1 VAGRNGRESIPDV
14 ASAEDAV
21 PPEHDPSPPDSS
33 RDSWI
38 LFALS
43 LATLLASRL
52 YRLADFPIYFFCD
65 EAIQQVRAGEL
76 LRDGMRDQFHQLL
89 PTYVLNGPVFNLST
103 SVYAQVLP
111 VLVFGK
117 SVLLTRAISALIA
130 CSASIAVCLIL
141 RNVFRS
147 RFWWTGALLLGIT
160 PAWFLHSRTAFETA
174 MAASFYSWALYFYL
188 RYRQGRPRS
197 LFGALLFGAL
207 AFYSY
212 SPMQAVVP
220 ATAVLF
226 LLSDLR
232 FHCRNRRHVLA
243 GLAIVVL
250 LALPYARFRRSHP
263 EAMADHLHVQHSY
276 WLDPG
281 MTLPAKLARYGRKYT
296 LGLSPRYWLSHG
308 SPWDIERHRMKDY
321 GNLFLP
327 TIPFLALGLGLCL
340 RGLRSGVHR
349 AVLLAALAA
358 PSGAA
363 IVGIGITRVLVFVIP
378 VALMAALGLDAVAS
392 WTARRLPERAIAV
405 VVLLALAAAQIAMLR
420 NAIVHGPTWYRDY
433 GLGGMQ
439 YGARQVFG
447 AVRDLLA
454 RNPRLTVTIS
464 PDWANGA
471 DSLGQFFL
479 GDEPRVHL
487 RNLEWFRTE
496 KRDLDPEHVA
506 VLPEGEYQAALRD
519 PRLVVA
525 PAGARISF
533 PDGSPGFRFVRLTY
547 PPDIDLIM
555 ERERLARHALVSDTV
570 VLGGEPVEVLHSRL
584 DMGPLA
590 NLFDG
595 DVGTLV
601 RTERVNPAVLEIRFS
616 RPREVGSVIATTS
629 SMDLRMTVRIFP
641 AGRTDP
647 VVKEQVF
654 EKLPDNPTVRLAIL
668 PRAQKV
674 ERIRVE
680 ILRLYA
686 TDIDNVH
693 VRELRFE

>member
-1 VAGRNGRESIPDV
+1 MAGRNGGDGIPDL
-14 ASAEDAV
+14 ASAEETL
-21 PPEHDPSPPDSS
+21 PPELDPSHTDSS
-33 RDSWI
+33 RGQRI

-43 LATLLASRL
+43 LATLVASRL
-52 YRLADFPIYFFCD
+52 YRIADFPIYFFCD
-65 EAIQQVRAGEL
+65 EAIQQVRAWEL
-76 LRDGMRDQFHQLL
+76 LRDGMRDQFHELL

-117 SVLLTRAISALIA
+117 SVFLTRAISALIA

-141 RNVFRS
+141 RHVFRV
-147 RFWWTGALLLGIT
+147 RFWWTGALLLGVT

-174 MAASFYSWALYFYL
+174 MAVSFYSWALYFYL

-197 LFGALLFGAL
+197 LSAALVFGAL
-207 AFYSY
+207 AFYTY

-220 ATAVLF
+220 ATAVL
-226 LLSDLR
+226 LLLFDIP
-232 FHCRNRRHVLA
+232 FHWRNRRHVLV

-263 EAMADHLHVQHSY
+263 EATADHLHVQHSY
-276 WLDPG
+276 WLDPR
-281 MTLPAKLARYGRKYT
+281 MTVPAKLAHYGRTYA
-296 LGLSPRYWLSHG
+296 LGLSPRYWFSRA

-327 TIPFLALGLGLCL
+327 TFPFLALGLGICL
-340 RGLRSGVHR
+340 GNLRSGIHR
-349 AVLLAALAA
+349 SVLLAALAA

-378 VALMAALGLDAVAS
+378 VALMVALGLDAAAS
-392 WTARRLPERAIAV
+392 WTARRLPERAIGAV
-405 VVLLALAAAQIAMLR
+405 LFLALATAQIAMLR
-420 NAIVHGPTWYRDY
+420 DALVHGPTWYRNY

-447 AVRDLLA
+447 EVRDLLA
-454 RNPRLTVTIS
+454 RNPRSTVTIS

-471 DSLGQFFL
+471 DNLAQFFL

-496 KRDLDPEHVA
+496 ERDLDPDQVA
-506 VLPEGEYQAALRD
+506 VLPEAEYQAALRD

-525 PAGARISF
+525 LAGAGISF
-533 PDGSPGFRFVRLTY
+533 PDGTPGFRFVRLTY
-547 PPDIDLIM
+547 PPDIDLLM
-555 ERERLARHALVSDTV
+555 ERERSARHSLVSDTV
-570 VLGGEPVEVLHSRL
+570 VLGGEPVQVLHSRL

-595 DVGTLV
+595 DAETLV

-616 RPREVGSVIATTS
+616 RPREVRSVIATTS
-629 SMDLRMTVRIFP
+629 SMDLRMTVRLF
-641 AGRTDP
+641 ASGRTEPD
-647 VVKEQVF
+647 VKERLF

-668 PRAQKV
+668 PPARDV

-680 ILRLYA
+680 ILMLHG

>member
-1 VAGRNGRESIPDV
+1 VAGRIRGEGISDV
-14 ASAEDAV
+14 VSAEDAV
-21 PPEHDPSPPDSS
+21 PPEPDPSASDSW
-33 RDSWI
+33 RDSRL

-43 LATLLASRL
+43 LGTLIVSRL

-65 EAIQQVRAGEL
+65 EAIQQVRAWEL

-117 SVLLTRAISALIA
+117 SVFLTRAVSALIA

-141 RNVFRS
+141 RNVFRA
-147 RFWWTGALLLGIT
+147 RFWWTGVLLLGTI
-160 PAWFLHSRTAFETA
+160 PAWFLHSRTAFETS
-174 MAASFYSWALYFYL
+174 MAVSFYSWALYFYL
-188 RYRQGRPRS
+188 RYRQGRPRF
-197 LFGALLFGAL
+197 LFAALVFGAL

-220 ATAVLF
+220 ATAVL
-226 LLSDLR
+226 LLLFDLP
-232 FHCRNRRHVLA
+232 FHWKNWRHVLA

-250 LALPYARFRRSHP
+250 LALPYARFRLSHP
-263 EAMADHLHVQHSY
+263 EATVDHLHVQHSY

-281 MTLPAKLARYGRKYT
+281 MTLPAKLARYGRNYA
-296 LGLSPRYWLSHG
+296 LGLSPRYWFSRA

-340 RGLRSGVHR
+340 RNLRSGVHR
-349 AVLLAALAA
+349 TVVLASLAA

-378 VALMAALGLDAVAS
+378 VALVTALGLDAVAS
-392 WTARRLPERAIAV
+392 WTARRLPERPIAFV
-405 VVLLALAAAQIAMLR
+405 LLLALATAQIAMLR
-420 NAIVHGPTWYRDY
+420 DATLHGPTWYRDY
-433 GLGGMQ
+433 GLSGMQ

-447 AVRDLLA
+447 EVRDLLA
-454 RNPRLTVTIS
+454 RNPRSTVNIS

-471 DSLGQFFL
+471 DNLARFFL

-487 RNLEWFRTE
+487 QNLEWFRLE
-496 KRDLDPEHVA
+496 KREIDADHVT
-506 VLPEGEYQAALRD
+506 VLPETEYQAALRD

-525 PAGARISF
+525 PAGPVLAF
-533 PDGSPGFRFVRLTY
+533 PDGTPGFHFVRLTY
-547 PPDIDLIM
+547 PPDIDLLM
-555 ERERLARHALVSDTV
+555 ERERSARHALVSDTV
-570 VLGGEPVEVLHSRL
+570 ALGGEPVQVLHSRL

-601 RTERVNPAVLEIRFS
+601 RTERVNPAVLEVRFS
-616 RPREVGSVIATTS
+616 RPREVGAVIATTS
-629 SMDLRMTVRIFP
+629 SMDLRMTVRLFRT
-641 AGRTDP
+641 GRTESD
-647 VVKEQVF
+647 VKEQVF
-654 EKLPDNPTVRLAIL
+654 EKLPDNPTVRLAIV
-668 PRAQKV
+668 PRLRDV

-680 ILRLYA
+680 ILVLHG